1 MSKYAL
7 MIHKRKAIT
16 TLFDFSVKSRFLFL
30 AKETSD
36 RLKLNSGDLPPIHPG
51 KSELWIWKWLPPP

>member
-1 MSKYAL
+1 

-51 KSELWIWKWLPPP
+51 ESELWIWKWLPPP